1 MTAATTT
8 LAPARPCSPSR
19 GSAREQAIL
28 DAAMELVAEIGYNR
42 ITMDAV
48 ATRAQASKATM
59 YRKWPGKAE
68 LVAEGLR
75 RCCDAD
81 AAGVPDTGSLQG
93 DLAAVVAQ
101 MSDGI
106 AGDNGALFLG
116 LLEAFRDD
124 DVLRGLFNQQVTGRC
139 GEVAATLLDRALER
153 GEPVRDIDAKTVIEL
168 AFSQLFMATLLS
180 GKPPTAVVQRCLVN
194 DVLLPLLVEP
204 RS

>member
-1 MTAATTT
+1 
-8 LAPARPCSPSR
+8 
-19 GSAREQAIL
+19 
-28 DAAMELVAEIGYNR
+28 MELVAEIGYNR

-59 YRKWPGKAE
+59 YRKWPGKAD

-75 RCCDAD
+75 RRCDAE
-81 AAGVPDTGSLQG
+81 AACIPDTGSLQG

-101 MSDGI
+101 MCDGI

-124 DVLRGLFNQQVTGRC
+124 DVLRGLFKQQVTGRC
-139 GEVAATLLDRALER
+139 GEVAAVVLGRTVDRDETL
-153 GEPVRDIDAKTVIEL
+153 RDVDGKSVIEL
-168 AFSQLFMATLLS
+168 AFSQLFMATLMT

-194 DVLLPLLVEP
+194 EVLLPLLVEP

>member
-8 LAPARPCSPSR
+8 VAAARPCSPAR

-42 ITMDAV
+42 VTMDAV

-75 RCCDAD
+75 RCCDAE
-81 AAGVPDTGSLQG
+81 AACIPDTGSLQG

-101 MSDGI
+101 MCDGI

-139 GEVAATLLDRALER
+139 GEVAAVVLGRTVDRDETL
-153 GEPVRDIDAKTVIEL
+153 RDVDGKSVIEL
-168 AFSQLFMATLLS
+168 AFSQLFMATLMS
-180 GKPPTAVVQRCLVN
+180 GKPPTSAVQRCLVN
-194 DVLLPLLVEP
+194 EVLLPLLVEP

>member
-1 MTAATTT
+1 
-8 LAPARPCSPSR
+8 
-19 GSAREQAIL
+19 
-28 DAAMELVAEIGYNR
+28 MELVAEIGYNR

-75 RCCDAD
+75 RCCEAE
-81 AAGVPDTGSLQG
+81 AECVPDTGTLRG

-106 AGDNGALFLG
+106 AGDNGAVFLG

-124 DVLRGLFNQQVTGRC
+124 DVLRGLFKQQVARRC
-139 GEVAATLLDRALER
+139 EEVAAVVLGRVADR
-153 GEPVRDIDAKTVIEL
+153 GETVRKLNGENIIQL
-168 AFSQLFMATLLS
+168 AFSQMFMETLLS
-180 GKPPTAVVQRCLVN
+180 GKPPTAAAQRCLV
-194 DVLLPLLVEP
+194 DEVLLPLLVEP

>member
-1 MTAATTT
+1 
-8 LAPARPCSPSR
+8 
-19 GSAREQAIL
+19 
-28 DAAMELVAEIGYNR
+28 MELVAEIGYNR
-42 ITMDAV
+42 VTMDAV

-59 YRKWPGKAE
+59 YRKWPGKAD

-75 RCCDAD
+75 RRCDTE
-81 AAGVPDTGSLQG
+81 AACIPDTGSLQG

-101 MSDGI
+101 MCDGI

-139 GEVAATLLDRALER
+139 GEVAAVVLGRTVDRDEAL
-153 GEPVRDIDAKTVIEL
+153 RDVDAKSVIEL
-168 AFSQLFMATLLS
+168 AFSQLFMATLMS
-180 GKPPTAVVQRCLVN
+180 GKPPTSAVQRGLVN
-194 DVLLPLLVEP
+194 EVLLPLLVEP

>member
-1 MTAATTT
+1 MMTATTT
-8 LAPARPCSPSR
+8 ATPARTCSPSR

-75 RCCDAD
+75 RRCDAD
-81 AAGVPDTGSLQG
+81 AESVPDTGTLQG
-93 DLAAVVAQ
+93 DLAAVVGQ

-124 DVLRGLFNQQVTGRC
+124 DVLRGLFNQQVTRRC
-139 GEVAATLLDRALER
+139 GEVAAIVLGRTVDR
-153 GEPVRDIDAKTVIEL
+153 GEPVRNTNGKTVIEL
-168 AFSQLFMATLLS
+168 AFSQLFMATLMS
-180 GKPPTAVVQRCLVN
+180 GKPPTAAIQRCLVN
-194 DVLLPLLVEP
+194 EVLLPLLVEP

>member
-1 MTAATTT
+1 VTAAATTD
-8 LAPARPCSPSR
+8 APARPCSPSR

-28 DAAMELVAEIGYNR
+28 DAAMDLVAEIGYNR

-75 RCCDAD
+75 RRCDSE
-81 AAGVPDTGSLQG
+81 AACIPETGSLQG

-101 MSDGI
+101 MCDGI

-124 DVLRGLFNQQVTGRC
+124 DTLRALFNQQVTGRC
-139 GEVAATLLDRALER
+139 GEVAAIVLGRTVDRGDAMR
-153 GEPVRDIDAKTVIEL
+153 DVDGESVIQL

-194 DVLLPLLVEP
+194 EVLLPLLVEP

>member
-1 MTAATTT
+1 VSAAAST
-8 LAPARPCSPSR
+8 LAPSRPCSPAR

-48 ATRAQASKATM
+48 ANRAQASKATM

-75 RCCDAD
+75 RCCEAE
-81 AAGVPDTGSLQG
+81 AECVPDTGTLRG

-106 AGDNGALFLG
+106 AGDNGAVFLG

-124 DVLRGLFNQQVTGRC
+124 DVLRGLFKQQVAGRC
-139 GEVAATLLDRALER
+139 EEVAAVVLDRVADR
-153 GEPVRDIDAKTVIEL
+153 GEKVRTISGENVLQI

-180 GKPPTAVVQRCLVN
+180 GKPPTAAAQRCLV
-194 DVLLPLLVEP
+194 DEVLMPLLVEP

>member
-1 MTAATTT
+1 MTTATATV
-8 LAPARPCSPSR
+8 APPRPCSPSR

-75 RCCDAD
+75 RCCDAE
-81 AAGVPDTGSLQG
+81 AKCVPDTGTLRG
-93 DLAAVVAQ
+93 DLAAVVTQ

-124 DVLRGLFNQQVTGRC
+124 DVLRGLFKQQVTRRC
-139 GEVAATLLDRALER
+139 GEVAEVVLARTVDR
-153 GEPVRDIDAKTVIEL
+153 GETVRKLNGENIIQL
-168 AFSQLFMATLLS
+168 AFSQLFMTTLLS
-180 GKPPTAVVQRCLVN
+180 GKPPTAAAQRCLV
-194 DVLLPLLVEP
+194 DEVLMPLLVEP